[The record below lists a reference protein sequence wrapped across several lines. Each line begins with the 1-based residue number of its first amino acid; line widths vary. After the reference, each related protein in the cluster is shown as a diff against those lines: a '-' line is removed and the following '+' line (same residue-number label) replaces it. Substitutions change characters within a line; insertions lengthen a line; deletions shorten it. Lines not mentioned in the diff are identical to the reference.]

1 LIINMDETSWKQINS
16 GPITLAETG
25 SETVNCFFDGEPKMC
40 LTAIAAIDAAGGKLP
55 LWVLGRGTTT
65 KCERRFR
72 KAQCLEK
79 AISRGELVLS
89 HQENGWTDE
98 SVADQYLRWLH
109 ERYGER
115 ETVLIWDIFPA
126 HRTQKIK
133 SQARELSVKLDFIPA
148 GMTGECQPL
157 DRRIFGSLKAR
168 ARARF
173 DALYSHDT
181 EPTMNDSVAMLLGAW
196 NSISQDEVLG
206 AWELPEE

>member
-1 LIINMDETSWKQINS
+1 
-16 GPITLAETG
+16 
-25 SETVNCFFDGEPKMC
+25 MC

-65 KCERRFR
+65 KAERRFR
-72 KAQCLEK
+72 NAECLPK

-98 SVADQYLRWLH
+98 SVADQYLHWLR

-115 ETVLIWDIFPA
+115 QIVLIWDIFPA
-126 HRTQKIK
+126 HRTEWIK
-133 SQARELSVKLDFIPA
+133 SLARELGIKLDFIPA

-173 DALYSHDT
+173 DALYSHDK
-181 EPTMNDSVAMLLGAW
+181 EPTMMDSVGMLLGAW
-196 NSISQDEVLG
+196 NSINQDEVLR